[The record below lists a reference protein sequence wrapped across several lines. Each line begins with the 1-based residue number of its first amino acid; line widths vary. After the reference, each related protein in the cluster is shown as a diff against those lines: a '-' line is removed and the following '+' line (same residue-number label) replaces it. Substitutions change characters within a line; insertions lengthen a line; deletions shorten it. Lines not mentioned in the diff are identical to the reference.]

1 MLPSRT
7 FAVVCLTAAISVS
20 LSIPAWATD
29 PDGAAL
35 YKTRCAACHDG
46 PAQPRMP
53 SHQELAGKS
62 PDAIVNAMFHGAMTM
77 QAAGLS
83 EEEGAAIAKFITG
96 KALATSS
103 TAASTVGQC
112 ASPGKPVSLLDGDWN
127 GWGVEPGNS
136 HFQTNPGLAAADV
149 PKLKL
154 KWAFG
159 YPRETSAWAQ
169 PTVVGGRI
177 FVGTAAGNV
186 YSLDASSGCIY
197 WTYVAGAS
205 VRSAISIGKLPSGK
219 WAAFFGDV
227 RANAHA
233 VDADTGTQIWKVKLD
248 DHPVA
253 RITGAPTLVDGRLYV
268 PMSSVEE
275 VTGAGPNYSCCTF
288 RGSVSALDAATG
300 NRIWKGYTVSDPAK
314 VYKKN
319 KNGVDLMGPAGASV
333 WSSPT
338 VDVKRKLVYVATGNS
353 YTDVDIN
360 TSDSVLAFDLQNG
373 SLVWA
378 SQASPKDG
386 FIVGCPNN
394 INCPEEKGPDVD
406 FGSSPILR
414 TLPNGKQV
422 IIAGQKSGVVWGL
435 DPDNKGKVL
444 WQQRLGKG
452 SALGGVEWGFAA
464 DDKLAYIAIS
474 DRIVRDGTPGLYAL
488 DLATGEKKW
497 STPGPAVGGNPAQSA
512 AITVMPGIVF
522 SGALNGHFRAYNTAT
537 GEIVWDFETAKPF
550 ETVNGVQAKG
560 GSVDAGGPTV
570 AHGMVFT
577 NSGYGQFGGLA
588 GNVLLAF
595 SVDGK

>member
-1 MLPSRT
+1 
-7 FAVVCLTAAISVS
+7 
-20 LSIPAWATD
+20 
-29 PDGAAL
+29 
-35 YKTRCAACHDG
+35 
-46 PAQPRMP
+46 
-53 SHQELAGKS
+53 
-62 PDAIVNAMFHGAMTM
+62 MTM

-96 KALATSS
+96 KAVATSS
-103 TAASTVGQC
+103 APSTVGQC
-112 ASPGKPVSLLDGDWN
+112 KSPGKPVSLLDGDFN

-136 HFQTNPGLAAADV
+136 HFQTKPGLAAADV

-159 YPRETSAWAQ
+159 YPKETSAWAQ

-197 WTYVAGAS
+197 WTYAAGAS
-205 VRSAISIGKLPSGK
+205 VRSAVTIGKLPSGK

-227 RANAHA
+227 RAYAHA

-248 DHPVA
+248 EHPVA

-338 VDVKRKLVYVATGNS
+338 VDVKRNLVYAATGNS

-360 TSDSVLAFDLQNG
+360 TSDAIIAFDLKTG

-394 INCPEEKGPDVD
+394 INCPEEQGPDVD

-414 TLPNGKQV
+414 TLPNGKQML
-422 IIAGQKSGVVWGL
+422 IAGQKSGVVWGL

-464 DDKLAYIAIS
+464 DDQAVYVAIS
-474 DRIVRDGTPGLYAL
+474 DRIVPKDGTPGLYAL
-488 DLATGEKKW
+488 DFATGAKKW
-497 STPGPAVGGNPAQSA
+497 STPGPAVGGSPAQAA

-522 SGALNGHFRAYNTAT
+522 SGALNGHFRAYNTST

-550 ETVNGVQAKG
+550 ETVNGVPSKG
-560 GSVDAGGPTV
+560 GSIDAGGPTI

-577 NSGYGQFGGLA
+577 NSGYGQFGGLP

-595 SVDGK
+595 SVDGRRE